1 MELREKDTRKVVAAL
16 KCCAND
22 LADCADC
29 YLFGEDR
36 CRKVLV
42 SDAMEH
48 IEELEK
54 EVEYFA
60 EHRGYEWINAKDRLP
75 ENTDAVLVL
84 FQDDEPSVDVLH
96 YVDGLWRR
104 DKYSSVGEIFVTHWM
119 PLPEPPKPKEP
130 TFKDKFLEMFPK
142 AELNNFRVP
151 VVCAGALFSYLRDSC
166 NTSDCSYNGR
176 EYQEK
181 CYVCWNQPYFEEE
194 GGEG

>member
-42 SDAMEH
+42 SDTMEH

-60 EHRGYEWINAKDRLP
+60 EHRGYEWISVEDRLP
-75 ENTDAVLVL
+75 EK
-84 FQDDEPSVDVLH
+84 
-96 YVDGLWRR
+96 DGIYLACKKSKVILPLSYLACRKEWSG
-104 DKYSSVGEIFVTHWM
+104 YEVAHWM
-119 PLPEPPKPKEP
+119 PLPEPPKQKVP

-151 VVCAGALFSYLRDSC
+151 VVCAGALFSYLKDSC

-181 CYVCWNQPYFEEE
+181 CYVCWSQPYFEEE
-194 GGEG
+194 GEKDA